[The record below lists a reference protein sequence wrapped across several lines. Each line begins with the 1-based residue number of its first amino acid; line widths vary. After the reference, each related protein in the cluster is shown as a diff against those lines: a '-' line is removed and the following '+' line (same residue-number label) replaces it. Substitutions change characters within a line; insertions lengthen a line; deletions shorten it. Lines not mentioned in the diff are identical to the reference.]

1 MAKNFIFYNNKHSY
15 NDYGLLL
22 DPIVLPSCNEVVESI
37 DVEGRNGSLT
47 VRQGYYQD
55 RIIDLNF
62 MLKRGNDESIEDFY
76 LKIDA
81 IQEWL
86 LSGAKDLIIY
96 LKPSKVLKAKNIVL
110 SDMTPSNVFFL
121 EFTATVTCEPFF
133 YNSNEKVI
141 TITENNSGINYTGT
155 APGELRLK
163 IYGTGDIQLTIGSTT
178 VQINDVVDSVTLDS
192 KLLLCLD
199 ADENNKSIDMIGNFP
214 LLTQGNNAI
223 SWIGTVTKI
232 EILPRTAY
240 R

>member
-22 DPIVLPSCNEVVESI
+22 DPIILPSANEVVESI

-47 VRQGYYQD
+47 VKQGYYQD
-55 RIIDLNF
+55 RIIELNF
-62 MLKRGNDESIEDFY
+62 MLKRGNNESIEDFY
-76 LKIDA
+76 IKIDA

-96 LKPSKVLKAKNIVL
+96 LKPSKVLKAKNIAL
-110 SDMTPSNVFFL
+110 SDMTPNNIFFL

-133 YNSNEKVI
+133 YVSNEKII
-141 TITENNSGINYTGT
+141 TITENNTSLRYIGT
-155 APGELRLK
+155 APGELKLK
-163 IYGTGDIQLTIGSTT
+163 IYGTGDIQLAIGSTT
-178 VQINDVVDSVTLDS
+178 LQINNIVDSVTLDS

-199 ADENNKSIDMIGNFP
+199 NDGNNKSIDMIGNFP

>member
-22 DPIVLPSCNEVVESI
+22 DPIILPSANEVVESI

-47 VRQGYYQD
+47 VKQGYYQD
-55 RIIDLNF
+55 RIIELNF
-62 MLKRGNDESIEDFY
+62 MLKRGNNESIEDFY
-76 LKIDA
+76 IKIDA

-110 SDMTPSNVFFL
+110 SDMTPNNVFFL
-121 EFTATVTCEPFF
+121 EFTATATCEPFF
-133 YNSNEKVI
+133 YASDENVI
-141 TITENNSGINYTGT
+141 TITENNASLRYTGT
-155 APGELRLK
+155 APGELKLK

-178 VQINDVVDSVTLDS
+178 VQIKDVVDSVTLDS

-199 ADENNKSIDMIGNFP
+199 TDRNNKSIDMIGNFP
-214 LLTQGNNAI
+214 LLTQGNNTI